1 LKPWAER
8 LMFRAS
14 LARELLLKSTS
25 MSNNKFKDVFVIDD
39 DKVFHFI
46 IQKLF
51 SKNNIDVNPSFYLN
65 GLEAIEKIREKLNLG
80 VNMPDLILLD
90 INMPIMDGWQF
101 LDEFRKTKTTNTTA
115 TGQTIIYLVSSSNSV
130 TDLNKAKDYQDQIK
144 DYFFKPMSLDDLKK
158 IF

>member
-1 LKPWAER
+1 
-8 LMFRAS
+8 
-14 LARELLLKSTS
+14 
-25 MSNNKFKDVFVIDD
+25 MSNNTYKDVFVVDD

-51 SKNNIDVNPSFYLN
+51 SKNNINVTPSFYLN
-65 GLEAIEKIREKLNLG
+65 GLEAIEKIREKINLG

-101 LDEFRKTKTTNTTA
+101 LDEFRKTRTTNATA

-130 TDLNKAKDYQDQIK
+130 SDLNKAKDYQDQIK
-144 DYFFKPMSLDDLKK
+144 DYFFKPMTLDDLKK

>member
-1 LKPWAER
+1 
-8 LMFRAS
+8 
-14 LARELLLKSTS
+14 
-25 MSNNKFKDVFVIDD
+25 MSNSKFKDVFVVDD

-51 SKNNIDVNPSFYLN
+51 SKNNINIKPSFYLN
-65 GLEAIEKIREKLNLG
+65 GLEAIETIREKVNLG
-80 VNMPDLILLD
+80 VSMPDLILLD

-101 LDEFRKTKTTNTTA
+101 LDEYRKTCTTNTST
-115 TGQTIIYLVSSSNSV
+115 TGQTIIYLVSSSNSI

-144 DYFFKPMSLDDLKK
+144 DYFFKPMTLEDLKK